1 MKENNTIGCL
11 AFCDDF
17 NRKYTELKQKLPYH
31 INVIDELHID
41 ENAHSRILCKLLQC
55 KNPVSGEYEILQ
67 SLLDYIRKRTKDKTF
82 DCIKFSNPTITQEK
96 ARIDLWI
103 RDYET
108 GYATILENKVY
119 NAQDQEEQLSRYIQ
133 RTKDDG
139 FSSEHIYVVY
149 LSRTGEEPDEQSW
162 GEYKEDFETRYVNLS
177 FRDDILQWLKLNVLP
192 EIRQKDTYLLYAV
205 KEYVDYL
212 EGEFDKRNI
221 NKKMNK
227 DMNEY
232 LKKALGIGHDVD
244 NNMVLDK
251 LTAKREE
258 VNTLI
263 NYIDS
268 AINEVKD
275 NIDKNFVARWKDS
288 DAEIIIKNAVQT
300 IASDLHLQPKVHFG
314 DTTCATYMYIAFRK
328 PDWELS
334 IVFEKYH
341 NHDFFVYIGLPGEEN
356 VNQHYVDLKKFIFN
370 CHNYKREHPFGWEW
384 IDDYN
389 DKPEELL
396 RDIKNGKFKNFIK
409 ERTEKILK
417 DIEQQEVHLS
427 CPQQS

>member
-1 MKENNTIGCL
+1 MKEDNIIKCL
-11 AFCDDF
+11 RFSDDF
-17 NRKYTELKQKLPYH
+17 YRKYTELKQQLPYH

-67 SLLDYIRKRTKDKTF
+67 SLLDYIRKRAKDKTF
-82 DCIKFSNPTITQEK
+82 ERIELINPIITQEK

-103 RDYET
+103 RDQKT
-108 GYATILENKVY
+108 GYAVIVENKVY

-177 FRDDILQWLKLNVLP
+177 FRDDILEWLKMNILP
-192 EIRQKDTYLLYAV
+192 EIRQKDTYLLHAV

-212 EGEFDKRNI
+212 EGEFDIRDI

-227 DMNEY
+227 DMNEN
-232 LKKALGIGHDVD
+232 LKNALGIGHDTD
-244 NNMVLDK
+244 NQTALEI
-251 LTAKREE
+251 LTRKRDE
-258 VNTLI
+258 VNSLI

-268 AINEVKD
+268 TINEVKD
-275 NIDKNFVARWKDS
+275 NIDKNYVDRWKKS
-288 DAEIIIKNAVQT
+288 DAEKIIENAAQT
-300 IASDLHLQPKVHFG
+300 IASDLNLQTELHFG
-314 DTTCATYMYIAFRK
+314 DATYMYIAFRK
-328 PDWELS
+328 GDWELS

-341 NHDFFVYIGLPGEEN
+341 THKFFVYIGLPGEKY
-356 VNQHYVDLKKFIFN
+356 VDQHYVDLKSFIFN
-370 CHNYKREHPFGWEW
+370 CHNARRNHPFGWEW
-384 IDDYN
+384 IYYN

-396 RDIKNGKFKNFIK
+396 RDIINMDSFKNFIMKYLKGILAKIK
-409 ERTEKILK
+409 ENNIN
-417 DIEQQEVHLS
+417 LS
-427 CPQQS
+427 